1 MFFNHFRKILKENIS
16 RKITIVEEPIHQ
28 IHETKTEKTD
38 NENTKDQRGSF
49 KKLVH
54 DETTFKE
61 PDIDPI
67 IKAMK
72 EVDLT
77 LEPDIKPSYYYYKR
91 WLWITFP
98 WICLQPDRRYN
109 FSALIRECY
118 SSNMKYI
125 SVSDDMLL
133 TECKM

>member
-1 MFFNHFRKILKENIS
+1 MKERIS
-16 RKITIVEEPIHQ
+16 RKLTIAEEPNPN
-28 IHETKTEKTD
+28 TELKKPRVD
-38 NENTKDQRGSF
+38 NENTRDERGSF
-49 KKLVH
+49 QKITH
-54 DETTFKE
+54 EEATFKE

-77 LEPDIKPSYYYYKR
+77 LEPEITPSYYYYKR

-118 SSNMKYI
+118 SSNMKYL

-133 TECKM
+133 TECSFRSYFRLN